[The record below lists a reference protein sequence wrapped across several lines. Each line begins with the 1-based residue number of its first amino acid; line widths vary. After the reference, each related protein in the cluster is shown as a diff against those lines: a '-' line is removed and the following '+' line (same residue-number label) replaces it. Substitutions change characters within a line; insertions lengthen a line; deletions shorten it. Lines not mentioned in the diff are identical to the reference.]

1 VTVTFGIF
9 QLLKKQD
16 EPVRNRLIDEFVIG
30 LAEALSDLALK
41 LDRQWRLHDG

>member
-1 VTVTFGIF
+1 MTVALGTF

-16 EPVRNRLIDEFVIG
+16 EPVRNRLIDEFVIR

-41 LDRQWRLHDG
+41 LDRQRRLHDG

>member
-1 VTVTFGIF
+1 VAFTFGIF

-16 EPVRNRLIDEFVIG
+16 EPVRNRFVDELIIG